1 MPTLASHSAQEI
13 SALYG
18 QLSHEQQNAL
28 FSYLEKLLA
37 QNQPRNDDDSATQS
51 LLALAGSLKT
61 NIRLS
66 DEELEEAIRLR
77 RLECSAMRL

>member
-1 MPTLASHSAQEI
+1 MPTLASHSAQEV

-18 QLSHEQQNAL
+18 QLSHEQKNAL

-37 QNQPRNDDDSATQS
+37 QNQPRHDDDSATQS
-51 LLALAGSLKT
+51 LLSLAGSLKT

-66 DEELEEAIRLR
+66 DEELEEVIRRSYYAR
-77 RLECSAMRL
+77 RKP